1 MSKTVIGYTSGVYD
15 LFHIGHLNLLKN
27 AKGLCDKLIEVF
39 AIDKK
44 KELKEMSKSEYDIN
58 AMFNNRK
65 GPFIYFSDEPE
76 YNFQEIIEEDR
87 KNMNLEMTLE
97 QKVEMLYINY
107 ERDVQKVAPKCGK
120 YILDYKN
127 NKLLNI

>member
-1 MSKTVIGYTSGVYD
+1 
-15 LFHIGHLNLLKN
+15 
-27 AKGLCDKLIEVF
+27 
-39 AIDKK
+39 
-44 KELKEMSKSEYDIN
+44 
-58 AMFNNRK
+58 MFNNRK